1 MNIKR
6 VISLLL
12 LVPVLASA
20 VYSAPLA
27 TIHTD
32 QNMEKG
38 RKLGETYV
46 GFYFLGF
53 NDKDKAIYMV
63 DLVGKGWVYWVD
75 PTTGKIIQT
84 QPQTYFD
91 PNNARLSLDG
101 KHLFSNTTT
110 RPTGINYPNLLLLD
124 SSNIKNYQKVKIG
137 NDYTNIEIPHVIG
150 PNRIAISLLEWTWD
164 PKLKDYAANYG
175 RGGRFEIWDWKKER
189 LLGRIKDADAP
200 GASQIFLGSQGK
212 QKWVTSFYE
221 YQKDYDY
228 PAAFRPLGVLGFKD
242 YQGNLKWRV
251 HGSASHTVGYPIA
264 QLSPT
269 QIVSQSTIYQ
279 YPSKRIL
286 PLQINGE
293 RVRLLAMV
301 PRQNQKMIVAT
312 KRGAELWDYAHKKRL
327 HQWPEIKNIDLI
339 KFSPDLRFFA
349 TQQYAK
355 HRYDFY
361 HFDSRWL
368 K

>member
-1 MNIKR
+1 MNLLKR
-6 VISLLL
+6 FLFAL
-12 LVPVLASA
+12 LVLCFGSQAA
-20 VYSAPLA
+20 QAAPLA
-27 TIHTD
+27 TLHTD

-53 NDKDKAIYMV
+53 TSKDKALYMV
-63 DLVGKGWVYWVD
+63 DLVGQGWVYWVD
-75 PTTGKIIQT
+75 PTTGKITQT

-91 PNNARLSLDG
+91 PNTARLSLKG
-101 KHLFSNTTT
+101 EHLFTNSTSW
-110 RPTGINYPNLLLLD
+110 PVGVHYPNLMVID
-124 SSNIKNYQKVKIG
+124 SSNVKNFRKIKVG
-137 NDYTNIEIPHVIG
+137 NDHTNIETSHVIG
-150 PNRIAISLLEWTWD
+150 PNTIAVSVLESTWD
-164 PKLKDYAANYG
+164 SRLKDYAANYD
-175 RGGRFEIWDWKKER
+175 RGSRFEIWDWKKER
-189 LLGRIKDADAP
+189 FLGRIKDADL
-200 GASQIFLGSQGK
+200 GASQIFLGSDAK
-212 QKWVTSFYE
+212 QRWVTSFYQ

-228 PAAFRPLGVLGFKD
+228 PAAFRPLGVLVVKD

-269 QIVSQSTIYQ
+269 QIVSQSTIYE

-301 PRQNQKMIVAT
+301 PGQSQKMIVAT
-312 KRGAELWDYAHKKRL
+312 KRGAELWDYARKKRL

-349 TQQYAK
+349 AQQYAK
-355 HRYDFY
+355 HQYDFY
-361 HFDSRWL
+361 HFDSKWL
-368 K
+368 N